1 MEKNQDYSYY
11 HDMKPNIRII
21 EDENY
26 LKLCPNPEIRN
37 LYLDCVHACRN
48 LYNRYMTAVR

>member
-11 HDMKPNIRII
+11 HDMKPIIRII
-21 EDENY
+21 EDESY
-26 LKLCPNPEIRN
+26 LKLCPKPGIRK
-37 LYLDCVHACRN
+37 LYLDCVHAFRN